1 MDNKYLNLIN
11 TDQENGLRVS
21 MLDGLPKKPDEEA
34 QLQRLSAAS
43 GVPVDALRYTR
54 PEVEL
59 QQRMDSF
66 DYKKA
71 IAETPAL
78 AEFFSDPA
86 NASVAHDS
94 WEGMGAAEKIWTKG
108 KDYVGALGG
117 GVVGDAI
124 GGVVSGFGELYGTAA
139 RSMDRGLS
147 AILPQAAQDVLH
159 AKVVPWFLDP
169 EQILKRGSQPMK
181 QVGDWMKPPV
191 ARQGLDTDV
200 VGGIG
205 QLGGQIATYLLTGGI
220 GAASTM
226 YAQGADVMANKI
238 AKDVADP
245 ALKDTAIVAGGAI
258 TAITEK
264 YGLDKIL
271 NRVPPAIKNRT
282 MRFLADTLAAGGI
295 EAAQE
300 LTEGLLH
307 DLARK
312 TLTNSDAEVLGGVG
326 REMTAAGISAAIVR
340 AALGAKGYRHAQ
352 EQENVLRAALDTA
365 ADSKLR
371 ERMPEK
377 YQSFLER
384 VTQNGPLE
392 NIFIPAEQFKTYFQ
406 SQNMDD
412 AAVAEKLG
420 ATNYVEAIAAGTD
433 VVIPSASFVTQLAS
447 TDHAN
452 ALLQDI
458 RFNQGDMTSREAKL
472 YEQNK
477 GDGEIDLE
485 ALKLMTGADT
495 SPASGFE
502 DLKQQMLG
510 ELIGRFEPSTAA
522 AYATSYAAA
531 MSTIAQRA
539 GVDPMELHRQFDLSV
554 GSPLPAGLK
563 TLADRVD
570 VDLDPLLDRL
580 RSGDIPAEQLA
591 FGQSLF
597 EFIRDAGGL
606 QETGETKDL
615 SAAVDRKPGQKKLVQ
630 KNGMSLDRALQS
642 AIEAG
647 YFPEGVQDLTESDLL
662 DALGA
667 DLAGSRVYSAK
678 NEDQTTAAM
687 NRTLRSLADWL
698 DTIGA
703 DVKTM
708 SNAQIRAIVE
718 KSAVDGVGDVYN
730 QDGDNRNLIVAH
742 NLSVANL
749 MHAGEIGGL
758 PAPSLAVTKADT
770 PLEGFGEITLIGGI
784 DLARPSAKNPIY
796 DADVYSPRFPSV
808 QVKVN
813 EGAMRKALAPY
824 EATAESAGFKLRGI
838 DYAIDDMARG
848 KLRDA
853 ISRLSYDTGM
863 RIAYAKDV
871 LGKEI
876 AIPRE
881 APKPVAKSGAP
892 LIEQSPLK
900 EALTGKTQAD
910 IKGLTPEKSQE
921 LARQIYAAL
930 INKMLIE
937 DAASESPKGLDATMK
952 LVNRRI
958 GIWADNEIPSG
969 SSDLHDDLVGPL
981 THKGEMALRNLMAN
995 AAAPASQEVQQDSG
1009 AVDVVALRRVLDDEV
1024 PRDQLDA
1031 WLHEK
1036 LAPAL
1041 GERRIVKENGRTA
1054 AYTMDNIVKEMT
1066 RKVRDAEGFNYG
1078 LGNARSKGA
1087 TKFKNIAQIQ
1097 GRRDQI
1103 VGKGEFEAAKAEIEK
1118 EFNALI
1124 DAVTP
1129 YQTYKNDSATEL
1141 LSEAIGNSYS
1151 KPIGQALEDAALS
1164 GVPAD
1169 VQKRIGEFAAALV
1182 NAPTEYFEAKPQRA
1196 VTLDEFAGAVIPAGM
1211 PQEARA
1217 ILEASGLKLVE
1228 YSGSQ
1233 DARAEAVA
1241 SLSREL
1247 DAETGGK
1254 TLFQRTG
1261 TERGSITIQPDMRM
1275 RINLFENADLST
1287 LLHESGHF
1295 YLEVLGELAAQP
1307 GTNQELKDD
1316 YAKIREWMGLKDG
1329 EAIQVQHHE
1338 MFARANEAY
1347 LMEGKAPN
1355 PELQSVFAKFA
1366 SWLKRIYQTVKS
1378 LNVPMN
1384 AEIRGVFDRIYATD
1398 EQIQAAQQ
1406 EGIYAEAFATAEDAG
1421 MTEAEFKAYRKQA
1434 ASAIESGKAKLR
1446 AKLMKAMLA
1455 EETAQRRAA
1464 RKAMRETVEAEVNAE
1479 PVYVAMD
1486 VLAAGKTEDGEPI
1499 KLSKKLLV
1507 KQYGNEFVTKS
1518 IPKVGGK
1525 ALYTEDGG
1533 SDLDT
1538 VAEVL
1543 GFDSGRL
1550 MLDQLVNAQPKKA
1563 LIESITDER
1572 MREQYP
1578 DPLTDGTI
1586 AEKADE
1592 ALHNATREDLL
1603 KLELRLI
1610 RKKAADFE
1618 AVRRAKEVEANKEQ
1632 RAGEKMVKESLPR
1645 TERVG
1650 RTPGGGTFSYQ
1661 VFDPEPMKRAAA
1673 GMMAQ
1678 KRVRDVS
1685 PNSYLM
1691 AERRAALAFADAMK
1705 AKDFQ
1710 LAASL
1715 KQKELFNHY
1724 LYKEA
1729 VSVREEMDNA
1739 ANYLKKQGATKNLQ
1753 RLGKAGSDY
1762 LEQVQDILERY
1773 ELKDVSL
1780 ARLNKRQSLL
1790 AWVNEQEAAGNAVS
1804 IPEEVLNEARR
1815 VNWREV
1821 PVEELRGV
1829 RDSVKNIE
1837 HLARMKNTLLTKKG
1851 KQDFQSAINELVTA
1865 VEESG
1870 FKSTGELSTLNRRE
1884 MGLMEKGA
1892 RLWRKMDANLL
1903 KMEQVVEWL
1912 DGGKIDGPWR
1922 RLFWDLADQA
1932 QTKEYD
1938 LHRQVTMALNDLRKS
1953 MPDAWNAGLDEKA
1966 GFEMTIRTANG
1977 SETVAPSRYTML
1989 SIALNMGNAQN
2000 MQRLRDGNGISD
2012 AQMMNIRNSMTD
2024 ADWQFVQG
2032 VWDAVEL
2039 LWPDMAAMEK
2049 RVSGLAPTKV
2059 EAQSFDVNGKVY
2071 RGGYFPIV
2079 YDSMRSVLGEK
2090 QADADATVQAFL
2102 SAGAGRPTTNKGATK
2117 TRQDVVNSPLML
2129 DFNQVLG
2136 GHVAKVVKDISH
2148 REAVQD
2154 MYKILSNDQLKQTL
2168 IDRLGMDRYTEMK
2181 NFVKALV
2188 IDRADILN
2196 AAAGIGSIAM
2206 KARTNLSIVTM
2217 GFKASTAF
2225 SQFAGYGPSRDF
2237 VKGRFLFNGALKAW
2251 KLGSEDRAENFAMMY
2266 EKSGEMR
2273 HRAETLDR
2281 DLRDALRRVSEK
2293 RSAVAEVQRTAFYF
2307 TALADKQ
2314 VSGATWLGAYEQSL
2328 AEGMTDENAV
2338 AYADKAVRMSQ
2349 GSGGAKDLA
2358 AVQRDNEFMRLV
2370 TMFYT
2375 PFSVLYSRLR
2385 DIGHQT
2391 AVQGIG
2397 YLPTA
2402 VARSLWLVAMPA
2414 VLGQLMAGRGPDDDE
2429 DKVWWSIRQ
2438 MLMYPM
2444 ATVPILRDFAG
2455 VSEQLL
2461 INVSGEGK
2469 MDFAP
2474 SYQLS
2479 PIASA
2484 MTKAWNNLVANP
2496 VKWAVGDK
2504 EFDDKMGWGIV
2515 ESSGLIF
2522 GLPTAQVSITGSYL
2536 LDLINGDADPENA
2549 LDILKDALFKRKK
2562 EK

>member
-86 NASVAHDS
+86 NSSVAHDS
-94 WEGMGAAEKIWTKG
+94 WEGMGTAEKIWTKG
-108 KDYVGALGG
+108 KDYVGAIGG
-117 GVVGDAI
+117 GVVGDAV
-124 GGVVSGFGELYGTAA
+124 GGTVSGFGELYGTAA
-139 RSMDRGLS
+139 RSIDRGLS

-200 VGGIG
+200 ASGIG
-205 QLGGQIATYLLTGGI
+205 QLVGQIATYLLTGGI

-458 RFNQGDMTSREAKL
+458 RFKQGDMTSREAKL

-510 ELIGRFEPSTAA
+510 ELMGRFEPSTAA

-615 SAAVDRKPGQKKLVQ
+615 SAAVDRKPGKKKLVQ
-630 KNGMSLDRALQS
+630 KNGMSLDRALQA

-647 YFPEGVQDLTESDLL
+647 YFPEGSQDLTESDLL

-678 NEDQTTAAM
+678 NEDQAAASM

-730 QDGDNRNLIVAH
+730 QSAQTDSEAFRNWFGD
-742 NLSVANL
+742 S
-749 MHAGEIGGL
+749 
-758 PAPSLAVTKADT
+758 
-770 PLEGFGEITLIGGI
+770 
-784 DLARPSAKNPIY
+784 
-796 DADVYSPRFPSV
+796 
-808 QVKVN
+808 KV
-813 EGAMRKALAPY
+813 
-824 EATAESAGFKLRGI
+824 
-838 DYAIDDMARG
+838 
-848 KLRDA
+848 
-853 ISRLSYDTGM
+853 
-863 RIAYAKDV
+863 V
-871 LGKEI
+871 
-876 AIPRE
+876 
-881 APKPVAKSGAP
+881 
-892 LIEQSPLK
+892 
-900 EALTGKTQAD
+900 
-910 IKGLTPEKSQE
+910 
-921 LARQIYAAL
+921 
-930 INKMLIE
+930 
-937 DAASESPKGLDATMK
+937 
-952 LVNRRI
+952 
-958 GIWADNEIPSG
+958 
-969 SSDLHDDLVGPL
+969 
-981 THKGEMALRNLMAN
+981 
-995 AAAPASQEVQQDSG
+995 
-1009 AVDVVALRRVLDDEV
+1009 
-1024 PRDQLDA
+1024 
-1031 WLHEK
+1031 
-1036 LAPAL
+1036 
-1041 GERRIVKENGRTA
+1041 
-1054 AYTMDNIVKEMT
+1054 
-1066 RKVRDAEGFNYG
+1066 DAEGRPLVVYHGTGKDFAEFQEGKRQTQYG
-1078 LGNARSKGA
+1078 GGFYFGRDPKVASSFASPLRGPAPNVMPVYLSLQNPFIETGDY
-1087 TKFKNIAQIQ
+1087 TKTPKVPKLKEQGYDGIIAQD
-1097 GRRDQI
+1097 GQI
-1103 VGKGEFEAAKAEIEK
+1103 IAFYPEQIK
-1118 EFNALI
+1118 
-1124 DAVTP
+1124 
-1129 YQTYKNDSATEL
+1129 S
-1141 LSEAIGNSYS
+1141 AIGNS
-1151 KPIGQALEDAALS
+1151 GAFD
-1164 GVPAD
+1164 PANPN
-1169 VQKRIGEFAAALV
+1169 I
-1182 NAPTEYFEAKPQRA
+1182 
-1196 VTLDEFAGAVIPAGM
+1196 
-1211 PQEARA
+1211 
-1217 ILEASGLKLVE
+1217 
-1228 YSGSQ
+1228 
-1233 DARAEAVA
+1233 
-1241 SLSREL
+1241 
-1247 DAETGGK
+1247 
-1254 TLFQRTG
+1254 LFQRTG

-1287 LLHESGHF
+1287 MLHETGHF

-1329 EAIQVQHHE
+1329 EAIKVEHHE

-1398 EQIQAAQQ
+1398 EQILAAQQ

-1434 ASAIESGKAKLR
+1434 ATAIENGKAKLR

-1464 RKAMRETVEAEVNAE
+1464 RKAMREKVEAEVNAE

-1486 VLAAGKTEDGEPI
+1486 VLAAGKTADGEPI

-1518 IPKVGGK
+1518 IPKVGGN

-1610 RKKAADFE
+1610 RKKASDFE

-1729 VSVREEMDNA
+1729 VSVREEMDSA
-1739 ANYLKKQGATKNLQ
+1739 VNYLKKQGATKNLQ

-1815 VNWREV
+1815 VNWRDV

-1884 MGLMEKGA
+1884 MGLLEKGA
-1892 RLWRKMDANLL
+1892 RFWRKMDANLL

-1938 LHRQVTMALNDLRKS
+1938 LHRQVTMALNELRKS

-1977 SETVAPSRYTML
+1977 AETVAPSRYTML

-2079 YDSMRSVLGEK
+2079 YDSRLSATGEK

-2251 KLGSEDRAENFAMMY
+2251 KLGSQDRAENFAMMY

-2281 DLRDALRRVSEK
+2281 DLRDALRRISEK

-2504 EFDDKMGWGIV
+2504 EFDDKMGWGMV

-2536 LDLINGDADPENA
+2536 LDLLNGDADPENA